1 MAAVS
6 LRSTLREK
14 EEEVFARL
22 RPACGDVTA
31 ASLQSVGAQ
40 MWTSYFALPIASRGT
55 PLPSAGRC
63 SSTIYLSLSRH
74 PAASR
79 RAGCTSPM
87 LFVQR
92 PIQPSCIMASTLS
105 ETSSSLDCA
114 NFAVGKRIGARKG
127 C

>member
-22 RPACGDVTA
+22 RPACGDVIA

-40 MWTSYFALPIASRGT
+40 MWTSDFVLPIASMGT

-63 SSTIYLSLSRH
+63 SSTISWSLPRH
-74 PAASR
+74 PAAAR

-87 LFVQR
+87 FFAKR
-92 PIQPSCIMASTLS
+92 PIQPSRIMASTLA
-105 ETSSSLDCA
+105 ETFSSLDCDNLA
-114 NFAVGKRIGARKG
+114 AGKRNGARKG